1 MGCSGAPNGVSN
13 VLYEVPAMCEAWRA
27 QRVKPGDQR
36 KIWLRS
42 PRLHECAAAV
52 RFVHLTDKCCRRRIK
67 SNRYLHFALQS
78 LQFTHWTG
86 CPECVADNETAVGKL
101 ITLRQRQYFLGNN
114 RLCHNLSFARIK
126 ATTYHIEAVN
136 VSSCHTRRTC
146 NTPECATIQTSP
158 PGQLIIITLQKSI
171 FVILAV
177 RIAFVTISSV
187 E

>member
-1 MGCSGAPNGVSN
+1 
-13 VLYEVPAMCEAWRA
+13 MCEAWRA

-146 NTPECATIQTSP
+146 NTQECATIQTSP

-177 RIAFVTISSV
+177 GIAFVTISSV